1 MTNAILWFRKGLRLH
16 DNPALHL
23 AIDNTQHLYP
33 IFILDP
39 RLLVPQKVG
48 ANRLAFLL
56 ESLQDLDQQLKSYGS
71 RLIVLQGKTLLV
83 LEKVL
88 TEWHI
93 GRLCFERDTEPHIVK
108 QDEQVFGLAKA
119 RRIQVQT
126 PTSHTLYAPE
136 TLITANR
143 GEVPRTYRSFLKV
156 LVQVGSPPA
165 PLPKPNALPPVGVL
179 SETEYAVPTLASLN
193 YPKPLGHELFKG
205 QAGETGGLKR
215 MKDYFSDAL
224 RVANFAKPDTDPTAF
239 SPPATTVLGAHL
251 HFGCLSARYFYQ
263 ELHRVYQANSK
274 HTEPPTSLLGQ
285 LYWREF
291 FYMLGAV
298 TPYYDRMIGNP
309 ICRQIPWEENPEML
323 AAWTEGR
330 TGFPWIDAAMAQLR
344 QEGWLHHLARHSVAC
359 FLTRGDL
366 WISWEAG
373 QAVFEQLLVDA
384 DWSINASNW
393 MWLSASAFFNAYYR
407 VYSPISFAKK
417 YDPEGNYI
425 RHYLPQLS
433 RFPKQYIYEPSKAP
447 LAIQREAQCVIG
459 KDYPL
464 PIVDHEHA
472 KNRNLEQMKL
482 AYGDSPAPL
491 FTGA

>member
-1 MTNAILWFRKGLRLH
+1 
-16 DNPALHL
+16 
-23 AIDNTQHLYP
+23 
-33 IFILDP
+33 
-39 RLLVPQKVG
+39 
-48 ANRLAFLL
+48 
-56 ESLQDLDQQLKSYGS
+56 
-71 RLIVLQGKTLLV
+71 
-83 LEKVL
+83 
-88 TEWHI
+88 
-93 GRLCFERDTEPHIVK
+93 
-108 QDEQVFGLAKA
+108 
-119 RRIQVQT
+119 
-126 PTSHTLYAPE
+126 
-136 TLITANR
+136 
-143 GEVPRTYRSFLKV
+143 
-156 LVQVGSPPA
+156 
-165 PLPKPNALPPVGVL
+165 
-179 SETEYAVPTLASLN
+179 
-193 YPKPLGHELFKG
+193 
-205 QAGETGGLKR
+205 
-215 MKDYFSDAL
+215 
-224 RVANFAKPDTDPTAF
+224 
-239 SPPATTVLGAHL
+239 VLGAHL
-251 HFGCLSARYFYQ
+251 HFGCLSARCFYQ
-263 ELHRVYQANSK
+263 ELHQIYQTNPT

-291 FYMLGAV
+291 FYTLGAV
-298 TPYYDRMIGNP
+298 TPHYDRMIGNP

-323 AAWTEGR
+323 AAWTEER

-433 RFPKQYIYEPSKAP
+433 RFPKSYIYEPWKAS

>member
-1 MTNAILWFRKGLRLH
+1 MTHAILWFRKGLRLH

-23 AIDNTQHLYP
+23 AIESAQRLYP

-39 RLLVPQKVG
+39 QFLVPEKVG

-56 ESLQDLDQQLKSYGS
+56 ESLQNLDQQLRSYGS
-71 RLIVLQGKTLLV
+71 RLIVLQGRPLQV
-83 LEKVL
+83 LEKIL
-88 TEWHI
+88 TEWQI
-93 GRLCFERDTEPHIVK
+93 GQLCFERDTEPYAVERDGQITAI
-108 QDEQVFGLAKA
+108 AKA
-119 RRIQVQT
+119 CGVQVQT
-126 PTSHTLYAPE
+126 PTSHTLYDPE
-136 TLITANR
+136 VLVAANR
-143 GEVPRTYRSFLKV
+143 GEAPRTYRSFLKV
-156 LVQVGSPPA
+156 LAQVGPPPA
-165 PLPKPNALPPVGVL
+165 PLPLPKAIPPVGTL
-179 SETEYAVPTLASLN
+179 SEKEYTVPTLASLN
-193 YPKPLGHELFKG
+193 YPESTGQELFKG

-215 MKDYFSDAL
+215 FKDYFSDGF
-224 RVANFAKPDTDPTAF
+224 RVANFAKPETDPTAF
-239 SPPATTVLGAHL
+239 APPATTVLAPHL
-251 HFGCLSARYFYQ
+251 KFGCLSVRYFYQ
-263 ELHRVYQANSK
+263 ELHQIYQTHPK

-298 TPYYDRMIGNP
+298 TPHYDRMIGNP
-309 ICRQIPWEENPEML
+309 ICRQIPWEENPELL

-373 QAVFEQLLVDA
+373 QKVFEQLLVDA

-425 RHYLPQLS
+425 RHYLPQFS
-433 RFPKQYIYEPSKAP
+433 RFPKQYIYEPWKAS

-464 PIVDHEHA
+464 PIVDHEQA
-472 KNRNLEQMKL
+472 KNRNLERMKI